1 VEQLCGV
8 CYKPSGNCSFS
19 LGTRNVVAT
28 QIALVQFIAK
38 LGEIE
43 ADQSSFE
50 GRFTRAEDGIPEAP
64 QEAGRGSQPA
74 ILTPICRAGGQ

>member
-1 VEQLCGV
+1 MW
-8 CYKPSGNCSFS
+8 S
-19 LGTRNVVAT
+19 LLQAVGAIVLFLLVPVIVVAT

-50 GRFTRAEDGIPEAP
+50 GRFTRTEDGIPEAP

-74 ILTPICRAGGQ
+74 ILTPLCRAGGQ

>member
-1 VEQLCGV
+1 MW
-8 CYKPSGNCSFS
+8 S
-19 LGTRNVVAT
+19 LLQAVGAIVIFLLVPVIVVAT
-28 QIALVQFIAK
+28 QIALVQFIAE

-64 QEAGRGSQPA
+64 QEAGQGRN
-74 ILTPICRAGGQ
+74 LRF